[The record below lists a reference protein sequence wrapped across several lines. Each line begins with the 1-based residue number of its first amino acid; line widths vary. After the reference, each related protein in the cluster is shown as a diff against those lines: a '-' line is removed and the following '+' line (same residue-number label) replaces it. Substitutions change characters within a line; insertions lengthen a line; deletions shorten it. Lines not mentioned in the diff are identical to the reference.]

1 MRGGRQ
7 EFLAAHTITSM
18 RVFGSAPLL
27 ASAWIDLL
35 FLSVVAVCVACY
47 STFMN
52 SLGVD
57 THTPDLAVFDPRRLA
72 VRAVAYC
79 RSAVGQPAQSQ
90 ITRQVF
96 DPLGREVAR
105 VDPRLGAA
113 GRGPNR
119 TSLRGLSGTEL
130 LNVSVDSGWTLLL
143 HGPAGQILQRWGGR
157 STEQR
162 AYDQHLR
169 PIAVTEQLEDETP
182 RVVER
187 FQYGDP
193 DGSPKNQCG
202 QLIRHDD
209 PSTTRHMPDYNL
221 RGLPL
226 LETSHF
232 LRSLDPVD
240 WPLEIEGR
248 NALLEPAP
256 GLDSRW
262 TYDALGEVAMQTD
275 AMLNRRRFSRTCAG
289 QLRSVLLQRQG
300 EAEVTLVSEIRYNAG
315 GLVEQ
320 ETAGNGVVTRA
331 EFRPEDARLLHL
343 SAGLPNQPP
352 LQKLHYTYDPVGNPV
367 RIDDQAKTTTYFKNQ
382 RVDPVSTCTYDSL
395 YRLISATGREVYR
408 AANDPKALVNYREE
422 YDYDAGG
429 NPLELRHLGA
439 QPFTRRWAVDVS
451 SNRRVIEHDG
461 DPPPDFA
468 REFDG
473 NGNQLHLL
481 RGQAMCWDARN
492 QLSQVSPVVR
502 EDAPDDR
509 ELYRYGGGG
518 KRLRKVRCELTSR
531 RTLIADVRY
540 LPGLEI
546 HRTADGAER
555 HVLEIEAGR
564 NTVRLRHWVGSPPTG
579 VDNDHLSYSVSDHL
593 GSSQLELDEQGA
605 VISDE
610 GYLPFGGRAWWVAHH
625 AAKAS
630 YKTKGYSGKER
641 DATGLHYYGY
651 RYYVPWQHGWL
662 NPDPAGEID
671 GLNRYAFVG
680 YSPLR
685 YFDRDGRT
693 GEELPSINP
702 VELEAFFNELDPRH
716 ASRDGGA
723 QADGEASQS
732 FSADQ
737 SRVESSELNDDFLK
751 ELIYGPMGAN
761 RQEMSLVEAPSP
773 TPAMDLAPVS
783 PIPGTSQVASSL
795 SQTDDPRP
803 STSAAAYGR
812 AKQAGPAKRFSCENC
827 GKGYSCTAHLKIH
840 VRTHTGEKPYEC
852 KFCNKRFSQKSN
864 LKIHRRI
871 HTGVKLHSCDMC
883 DKSFVQKS
891 GLTSHRQHHTGAQ
904 HICQICERGF
914 MRNSDLTRHMR
925 IHTEEQPYHCQICGE
940 NFTQLAYLKRHQS
953 RDHSGG

>member
-1 MRGGRQ
+1 
-7 EFLAAHTITSM
+7 
-18 RVFGSAPLL
+18 
-27 ASAWIDLL
+27 
-35 FLSVVAVCVACY
+35 
-47 STFMN
+47 MN
-52 SLGVD
+52 SLDVD
-57 THTPDLAVFDPRRLA
+57 THTPDLAVIDPRRLA

-79 RSAVGQPAQSQ
+79 RSAVGQPAQPQ

-143 HGPAGQILQRWGGR
+143 HGPAGQMLQRWDSR
-157 STEQR
+157 STGQR
-162 AYDQHLR
+162 AYDQQLR
-169 PIAVTEQLEDETP
+169 PIAVTEQLEDDVP

-187 FQYGDP
+187 FQYGGP
-193 DGSPKNQCG
+193 SGSPKNQCG

-209 PSTTRHMPDYNL
+209 PSTTRYMPDYNL

-226 LETSHF
+226 LESSHF
-232 LRSLDPVD
+232 LASLDPVH
-240 WPLEIEGR
+240 WPLEIEAR
-248 NALLEPAP
+248 NALLEPTS
-256 GLDSRW
+256 GFDSRW
-262 TYDALGEVAMQTD
+262 TYDALGEVATQTD

-289 QLRSVLLQRQG
+289 QLRAVSLQRQG

-315 GLVEQ
+315 RLVEQ

-331 EFRPEDARLLHL
+331 EFRPEDAWLLHL

-382 RVDPVSTCTYDSL
+382 RVDPVSTYAYDSL
-395 YRLISATGREVYR
+395 YRLICATGREVYR
-408 AANDPKALVNYREE
+408 AANDPNALVNYREE

-451 SNRRVIEHDG
+451 SNRRVIQHDG
-461 DPPPDFA
+461 DPPPDFT

-481 RGQAMCWDARN
+481 RGQALRWDARN
-492 QLSQVSPVVR
+492 QLSQVSPVTR
-502 EDAPDDR
+502 EDGPDDV

-518 KRLRKVRCELTSR
+518 KRLRKVRCALTSR

-564 NTVRLRHWVGSPPTG
+564 NTVRLWHWVGSPPTG

-593 GSSQLELDEQGA
+593 RSSQLELDEQGA

-651 RYYVPWQHGWL
+651 RYYAAWQYGWL
-662 NPDPAGEID
+662 NPDPAGEVD
-671 GLNRYAFVG
+671 GLNRYGFVG
-680 YSPLR
+680 NSPLR
-685 YFDRDGRT
+685 YFDRDGRMMNE
-693 GEELPSINP
+693 GDDDLGRELLMFAQSTA
-702 VELEAFFNELDPRH
+702 VRAFHGDQ
-716 ASRDGGA
+716 GA
-723 QADGEASQS
+723 QTLLGASTASAQS
-732 FSADQ
+732 NGSGQ
-737 SRVESSELNDDFLK
+737 SNIMASDLSLENLLETIDSQPPQDRRPLLKLVK
-751 ELIYGPMGAN
+751 ELARAGSMTISQPMPA
-761 RQEMSLVEAPSP
+761 QPPDYASASAIPDPSQP
-773 TPAMDLAPVS
+773 THA
-783 PIPGTSQVASSL
+783 L
-795 SQTDDPRP
+795 SQTDPLS
-803 STSAAAYGR
+803 STSAAAYG
-812 AKQAGPAKRFSCENC
+812 AGIAQTRPAKRFPCAYPGC
-827 GKGYSCTAHLKIH
+827 GNSFGRSNDLKKHMLI
-840 VRTHTGEKPYEC
+840 HTGEKAYTCQVC
-852 KFCNKRFSQKSN
+852 KKSFR
-864 LKIHRRI
+864 HRHHLADHERI
-871 HTGVKLHSCDMC
+871 HTGK
-883 DKSFVQKS
+883 KSF
-891 GLTSHRQHHTGAQ
+891 L
-904 HICQICERGF
+904 C
-914 MRNSDLTRHMR
+914 L
-925 IHTEEQPYHCQICGE
+925 ICGRHFASSS
-940 NFTQLAYLKRHQS
+940 NLKAHERRKHNAG
-953 RDHSGG
+953 R

>member
-7 EFLAAHTITSM
+7 EFLAAYTITSM
-18 RVFGSAPLL
+18 RRFGSARLL

-35 FLSVVAVCVACY
+35 FLSVVAVRVAWY

-52 SLGVD
+52 NLGVD

-79 RSAVGQPAQSQ
+79 RSAVGQSAQSQ

-130 LNVSVDSGWTLLL
+130 LNVSVDAGWTLLL
-143 HGPAGQILQRWGGR
+143 HGPAGQILQRWDSR

-162 AYDQHLR
+162 VYDQRLR
-169 PIAVTEQLEDETP
+169 PISVTEQLEDETP

-193 DGSPKNQCG
+193 GGNARNQCG

-209 PSTTRHMPDYNL
+209 PSTTRHMPDFDL

-232 LRSLDPVD
+232 LSSLDPVH
-240 WPLEIEGR
+240 WPLEIDAR
-248 NALLEPAP
+248 NALLEPTP
-256 GLDSRW
+256 GFDSRW
-262 TYDALGEVAMQTD
+262 TYDALGEVATQTD
-275 AMLNRRRFSRTCAG
+275 AKLNCRRFSRTCAG
-289 QLRSVLLQRQG
+289 QLRAVSLRRQG

-320 ETAGNGVVTRA
+320 ETAGNGVITRA
-331 EFRPEDARLLHL
+331 EFSPEDARLLHL
-343 SAGLPNQPP
+343 STGLPSQPL
-352 LQKLHYTYDPVGNPV
+352 LQNLHYTYDPVGNPV

-382 RVDPVSTCTYDSL
+382 RVDPVSTYAYDSL
-395 YRLISATGREVYR
+395 YRLICATGREVYR
-408 AANDPKALVNYREE
+408 AANDPNALVNYREE

-439 QPFTRRWAVDVS
+439 QPFTRRWAVDAA
-451 SNRRVIEHDG
+451 SNRRVIVHDG
-461 DPPPDFA
+461 DLAPDFT

-481 RGQAMCWDARN
+481 RGQMLRWDARN
-492 QLSQVSPVVR
+492 QLSQVSPVTR
-502 EDAPDDR
+502 EDGPDDI

-518 KRLRKVRCELTSR
+518 KRLHKVRCELTSR
-531 RTLIADVRY
+531 RTLIAEVRY

-579 VDNDHLSYSVSDHL
+579 VDNDYLSYSVSDHL
-593 GSSQLELDEQGA
+593 GSSQLELDEKGA

-641 DATGLHYYGY
+641 DATGLYYYGY
-651 RYYVPWQHGWL
+651 RYYAPWQHGWL
-662 NPDPAGEID
+662 NPDPAGEVD
-671 GLNRYAFVG
+671 GLNRYGFVG
-680 YSPLR
+680 NSPMR
-685 YFDRDGRT
+685 YFDRDGR
-693 GEELPSINP
+693 
-702 VELEAFFNELDPRH
+702 VKD
-716 ASRDGGA
+716 D
-723 QADGEASQS
+723 DQS
-732 FSADQ
+732 FGQTAQLEFIKALEGYPDTLEVFAALVGEDMASDPDDLPAD
-737 SRVESSELNDDFLK
+737 EIHE
-751 ELIYGPMGAN
+751 PP
-761 RQEMSLVEAPSP
+761 PSP
-773 TPAMDLAPVS
+773 QPVMPMPPASTPVTDLAPVS
-783 PIPGTSQVASSL
+783 PIRGTSQPAPVL
-795 SQTDDPRP
+795 SQAEPQP
-803 STSAAAYGR
+803 STSAAGDGR
-812 AKQAGPAKRFSCENC
+812 EQAHGRNMRFSCPRCAKRFA
-827 GKGYSCTAHLKIH
+827 GKSNLDNHL
-840 VRTHTGEKPYEC
+840 RTHTGEKPYSCEL
-852 KFCNKRFSQKSN
+852 CNKCFAQKGS
-864 LKIHRRI
+864 LKEHMRR
-871 HTGVKLHSCDMC
+871 HTGVKPYKCL
-883 DKSFVQKS
+883 
-891 GLTSHRQHHTGAQ
+891 
-904 HICQICERGF
+904 ICEADF
-914 MRNSDLTRHMR
+914 AQSSHLKAHMR
-925 IHTEEQPYHCQICGE
+925 THTEEKPYKCSTCVASFARKSVLDIHMRTHTGEKPYVCPTCGTR
-940 NFTQLAYLKRHQS
+940 FSHRDCMLRHQRS
-953 RDHSGG
+953 IHSAVI

>member
-1 MRGGRQ
+1 
-7 EFLAAHTITSM
+7 
-18 RVFGSAPLL
+18 
-27 ASAWIDLL
+27 
-35 FLSVVAVCVACY
+35 
-47 STFMN
+47 MN
-52 SLGVD
+52 GLGVD
-57 THTPDLAVFDPRRLA
+57 THTPDLAVFDPRHLA

-79 RSAVGQPAQSQ
+79 RSAAGQPAQSQ
-90 ITRQVF
+90 ITGQVF

-105 VDPRLGAA
+105 FDPRLGAA

-119 TSLRGLSGTEL
+119 TSLRGLSGNEL
-130 LNVSVDSGWTLLL
+130 LNVSVDSGWTLSLL
-143 HGPAGQILQRWGGR
+143 GPAGQILQRWDSR

-169 PIAVTEQLEDETP
+169 PIEVTEQLEDQTP

-193 DGSPKNQCG
+193 GGNARNQCG

-209 PSTTRHMPDYNL
+209 PSTTRHMSDYNL

-226 LETSHF
+226 LESSHF
-232 LRSLDPVD
+232 LASPDPVH
-240 WPLEIEGR
+240 WPLDIEAR
-248 NALLEPAP
+248 NALLEPTP
-256 GLDSRW
+256 GLDSHW
-262 TYDALGEVAMQTD
+262 TYDALGEVATQTD

-289 QLRSVLLQRQG
+289 QLRAVSLQRQG

-343 SAGLPNQPP
+343 SAGLPNQPL

-395 YRLISATGREVYR
+395 YRLICATGREVYR
-408 AANDPKALVNYREE
+408 AANDPNALVNYREE

-439 QPFTRRWAVDVS
+439 QPYTRRWAVDVG
-451 SNRRVIEHDG
+451 SNRRVITHDG

-481 RGQAMCWDARN
+481 RGQTLRWDARN
-492 QLSQVSPVVR
+492 QLSQVSPVTR
-502 EDAPDDR
+502 EDGSDDC
-509 ELYRYGGGG
+509 EFYRYGGGG

-546 HRTADGAER
+546 HRSVDGAER
-555 HVLEIEAGR
+555 YVLEIEAGR
-564 NTVRLRHWVGSPPTG
+564 NTVRLRHWVGTPPTG

-641 DATGLHYYGY
+641 DVTGLYYYGY
-651 RYYVPWQHGWL
+651 RYYAPWQHGWL
-662 NPDPAGEID
+662 NPDPAGEVD
-671 GLNRYAFVG
+671 GLNRYGFVG
-680 YSPLR
+680 NSPLR
-685 YFDRDGRT
+685 YFDRDGRV
-693 GEELPSINP
+693 GEEPIDQAALLEFALSLEQGFFQGDPAAQALVGTLAASTESNGSGQSS
-702 VELEAFFNELDPRH
+702 VETDGQSLENFLAMLDREP
-716 ASRDGGA
+716 ARDGR
-723 QADGEASQS
+723 QVSLL
-732 FSADQ
+732 
-737 SRVESSELNDDFLK
+737 VK
-751 ELIYGPMGAN
+751 ELAHTGNMTRALPM
-761 RQEMSLVEAPSP
+761 P
-773 TPAMDLAPVS
+773 APVPDFAS
-783 PIPGTSQVASSL
+783 ASAIPGPSQPTHAL
-795 SQTDDPRP
+795 SQAEPQP
-803 STSAAAYGR
+803 STSAAAYGTGMAQTR
-812 AKQAGPAKRFSCENC
+812 PAKRFVCGDQRC
-827 GKGYSCTAHLKIH
+827 GKSFTGRHLLTVHERIHTREKPYQCKTCGQRFTQSSHLTPHERIHSGEKPHVCDFCGRGFAQSNTLTAHERI
-840 VRTHTGEKPYEC
+840 HTGEKPYAC
-852 KFCNKRFSQKSN
+852 NFCDKSFARSGS
-864 LKIHRRI
+864 LTLHERI
-871 HTGVKLHSCDMC
+871 HTGEKPYDCS
-883 DKSFVQKS
+883 
-891 GLTSHRQHHTGAQ
+891 
-904 HICQICERGF
+904 ICNIRFADRGN
-914 MRNSDLTRHMR
+914 MR
-925 IHTEEQPYHCQICGE
+925 
-940 NFTQLAYLKRHQS
+940 RHQRS
-953 RDHSGG
+953 FHPG

>member
-1 MRGGRQ
+1 M
-7 EFLAAHTITSM
+7 
-18 RVFGSAPLL
+18 
-27 ASAWIDLL
+27 
-35 FLSVVAVCVACY
+35 
-47 STFMN
+47 
-52 SLGVD
+52 D

-79 RSAVGQPAQSQ
+79 RSAAGQPAQSQ
-90 ITRQVF
+90 ITGQVF

-105 VDPRLGAA
+105 FDPRLGAA

-119 TSLRGLSGTEL
+119 TSLRGLSGNEL
-130 LNVSVDSGWTLLL
+130 LNVSVDSGWTLSLL
-143 HGPAGQILQRWGGR
+143 GPAGQILQRWDSR

-169 PIAVTEQLEDETP
+169 PIEVTEQLEDQTP

-193 DGSPKNQCG
+193 GGNARNQCG

-209 PSTTRHMPDYNL
+209 PSTTRHMSDYNL

-226 LETSHF
+226 LESSHF
-232 LRSLDPVD
+232 LASPDPVH
-240 WPLEIEGR
+240 WPLDIEAR
-248 NALLEPAP
+248 NALLEPTP
-256 GLDSRW
+256 GFDSHW
-262 TYDALGEVAMQTD
+262 TYDALGEVATQTD

-289 QLRSVLLQRQG
+289 QLRAVSLQCQG

-320 ETAGNGVVTRA
+320 ETAGNGVITRA
-331 EFRPEDARLLHL
+331 EFSPEDARLLHL

-352 LQKLHYTYDPVGNPV
+352 LQKLHYTYDPVGNPL

-395 YRLISATGREVYR
+395 YRLICATGREVYR
-408 AANDPKALVNYREE
+408 AANDPNALVNYREE

-439 QPFTRRWAVDVS
+439 QPYTRRWAVDVG
-451 SNRRVIEHDG
+451 SNRRVIAHDG

-481 RGQAMCWDARN
+481 RGQTLRWDARN
-492 QLSQVSPVVR
+492 QLSQVSPVTR
-502 EDAPDDR
+502 EDGSDDC
-509 ELYRYGGGG
+509 EFYRYGGGG

-555 HVLEIEAGR
+555 HVLDIEAGR
-564 NTVRLRHWVGSPPTG
+564 NTVRLRHWVGSPPSG
-579 VDNDHLSYSVSDHL
+579 VDNDYLSYSVSDHL

-641 DATGLHYYGY
+641 DATGLYYYGY
-651 RYYVPWQHGWL
+651 RYYAAWQHGWL
-662 NPDPAGEID
+662 NPDPAGEVD
-671 GLNRYAFVG
+671 GVNRYGFVG
-680 YSPLR
+680 NSPLR
-685 YFDRDGRT
+685 YFDRDGLVKNDGQPLAPYSDQYLLQIAREIAE
-693 GEELPSINP
+693 GFEQG
-702 VELEAFFNELDPRH
+702 DP
-716 ASRDGGA
+716 AATDIFTEFA
-723 QADGEASQS
+723 A
-732 FSADQ
+732 
-737 SRVESSELNDDFLK
+737 SELVPGLSERLALEIPEPPPTPVMFLP
-751 ELIYGPMGAN
+751 L
-761 RQEMSLVEAPSP
+761 SP
-773 TPAMDLAPVS
+773 TLAMDLAPAS
-783 PIPGTSQVASSL
+783 PMLATSQAAPSL

-803 STSAAAYGR
+803 STSAVAYGTGTG
-812 AKQAGPAKRFSCENC
+812 QARVRNTRFRCPEC
-827 GKGYSCTAHLKIH
+827 QKTYSQRHALKVHQRI
-840 VRTHTGEKPYEC
+840 HTGEKPYPCEIC
-852 KFCNKRFSQKSN
+852 EKRFSQKN
-864 LKIHRRI
+864 TLTKHIQIHTGEKPLICSQCFRSFARSSDLTKHVRI
-871 HTGVKLHSCDMC
+871 HTNEKPFSCSQCSYKSAASSNLVRHERTHAGEKNHSCP
-883 DKSFVQKS
+883 
-891 GLTSHRQHHTGAQ
+891 
-904 HICQICERGF
+904 ICQKGF
-914 MRNSDLTRHMR
+914 TTNDR
-925 IHTEEQPYHCQICGE
+925 
-940 NFTQLAYLKRHQS
+940 LKRHL
-953 RDHSGG
+953 RRAHTGG